1 MEEVRNSLRNGGYWC
16 VVFSVILLPVGF
28 ATGWWGW
35 VVLGYAAIICVSG
48 IVGVVLAVDGPVLT
62 VAAFLLW
69 LLALSA
75 GVGLIAFGVHAVVTF
90 EPYCVPSETVDCR
103 LLLNGQDVGG
113 ATVADQRRSMVVDSL
128 YPVGGGAAI
137 TVTALVVGAVRVRAR
152 FPHGGLRL
160 RRR

>member
-1 MEEVRNSLRNGGYWC
+1 MDEVRNSLRSGVYWC
-16 VVFSVILLPVGF
+16 VAFSVILLPVGF

-48 IVGVVLAVDGPVLT
+48 TVGVVLAVDGPVLR
-62 VAAFLLW
+62 VAVFLLW
-69 LLALSA
+69 LHALLA

-103 LLLNGQDVGG
+103 RLLNGQDVGA

-128 YPVGGGAAI
+128 FPIGGGAAI
-137 TVTALVVGAVRVRAR
+137 AVATLVVGAVRVHDR
-152 FPHGGLRL
+152 FPRAAFPH

>member
-1 MEEVRNSLRNGGYWC
+1 MQNGLRNGGYWC
-16 VVFSVILLPVGF
+16 VAFSVILLPVGF

-48 IVGVVLAVDGPVLT
+48 IVGVVLAVGGPLLT

-103 LLLNGQDVGG
+103 RLLNGQDVGE
-113 ATVADQRRSMVVDSL
+113 ATVADQRRSMVADSL
-128 YPVGGGAAI
+128 YPIGGGAAI
-137 TVTALVVGAVRVRAR
+137 AVATLAVGAVRVRDRFPRAR
-152 FPHGGLRL
+152 FPH